1 MEIKIEN
8 IIYPNELQAI
18 NTIIS
23 MIPNGNLRETYD
35 FITTARNQEDRLDK
49 ANLKTGI
56 GSDHISVSNWRG
68 ERILLITD

>member
-1 MEIKIEN
+1 MNINIEN
-8 IIYPNELQAI
+8 IIAPNELQAI

-23 MIPNGNLRETYD
+23 MIPNGNLKETYD

-49 ANLKTGI
+49 ANIKVGI
-56 GSDHISVSNWRG
+56 GSNHIWVSNWRN